1 MQKTP
6 RRLENGEGSVR
17 EDVVETQSGVLLK
30 VLLFIY
36 LKLAIAN
43 IHY

>member
-6 RRLENGEGSVR
+6 RRLENGEGLGG
-17 EDVVETQSGVLLK
+17 EDVIEAELGVLLES
-30 VLLFIY
+30 VSFIY
-36 LKLAIAN
+36 LQNAIAN

>member
-17 EDVVETQSGVLLK
+17 EDVIEAGLGVLLESVSFK
-30 VLLFIY
+30 YWLN
-36 LKLAIAN
+36 AIAN

>member
-17 EDVVETQSGVLLK
+17 EDVIEAGLGVLLE
-30 VLLFIY
+30 
-36 LKLAIAN
+36 
-43 IHY
+43 

>member
-17 EDVVETQSGVLLK
+17 EDVVETQSGVLLEL
-30 VLLFIY
+30 VSFISFNN
-36 LKLAIAN
+36 AIAKTLS
-43 IHY
+43 

>member
-17 EDVVETQSGVLLK
+17 EDVIEAELGVLLES
-30 VLLFIY
+30 VSFIY
-36 LKLAIAN
+36 LLNAIVN